1 MAHDAPPHVVVPDSK
16 NLKRRLALEV
26 RSWRLGYA
34 ILEGRQVLDWGTS
47 EYAPGDPAKAARK
60 MRSLTRTFAPTLS
73 IMRSPRT
80 AEDGTT
86 DKAAR
91 VLSAIRKELEDCSVR
106 SIVLPREVVF
116 NHFAQLGIRKKLD
129 IAAAV
134 AKAVPELQPRL
145 PLPRKPWHPERRIMP
160 VFDAVATVLA
170 YDALQATDTQE
181 A

>member
-1 MAHDAPPHVVVPDSK
+1 MAHDAPPHVVAPDSK
-16 NLKRRLALEV
+16 KSKRRLALEV
-26 RSWRLGYA
+26 RSWKLGYA
-34 ILEGRQVLDWGTS
+34 ILEGAHVLDWGTS

-60 MRSLTRTFAPTLS
+60 MRSLARTFTPALS

-80 AEDGTT
+80 AKDGTT
-86 DKAAR
+86 EKAAR
-91 VLSAIRKELEDCSVR
+91 VVSAIRKELEGCSVR
-106 SIVLPREVVF
+106 SIVLAREVVS

-129 IAAAV
+129 IAAAI
-134 AKAVPELQPRL
+134 AKTVTELQPRL

-170 YDALQATDTQE
+170 YDALQAADMQE